1 MKLRDWIGLFLPAA
15 VLWGIVF
22 DSSSLYPNLGV
33 VALFFTY
40 AIAVHEMCSHAPQA
54 RHMHT
59 W

>member
-40 AIAVHEMCSHAPQA
+40 AIAVH
-54 RHMHT
+54 
-59 W
+59 